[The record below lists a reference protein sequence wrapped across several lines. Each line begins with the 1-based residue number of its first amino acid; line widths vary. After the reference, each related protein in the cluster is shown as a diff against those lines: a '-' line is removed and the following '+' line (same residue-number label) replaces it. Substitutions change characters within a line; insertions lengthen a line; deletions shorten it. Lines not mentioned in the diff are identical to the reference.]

1 MRQIITPGSYRRQTG
16 VALLAALILMLAL
29 VITLGNIFYRHQI
42 DVSQAT
48 GARHTDQAILLAI
61 SGENWARQL
70 LSDESDDRSVDH
82 LQEDWA
88 QAMPILPVEGGTLT
102 GCLSDLQGRINLN
115 SFSGYTAQSL
125 KAEMGADSNG
135 FARVWEALL
144 TSLEIAADPSR
155 AATIIDWLDADS
167 ELVNSWGAE
176 QVDYD
181 GYSPP
186 RIPANSLI
194 TDITELAA
202 IGSYQVAEV
211 QRLMPWL
218 SALPR
223 VTAININTASD
234 PLLVALG
241 GSMGLE
247 FQQIVSEQ
255 RPFNSVAEL
264 HNAIAQRT
272 QLALPLV
279 AARWPASVV
288 TVNSN
293 YFELYLE
300 VTLGEARIEVKSIMD
315 RAGRSEPVIM
325 AREITLVPAKL
336 PKPASSSLD
345 KLFDTSSKPEPS
357 DNPESD
363 QSMETNN
370 VQSACL
376 MIGEA
381 Y

>member
-1 MRQIITPGSYRRQTG
+1 MSKSRSEQPFRHQTG

-29 VITLGNIFYRHQI
+29 VITMGNIFYRHQI

-48 GARHTDQAILLAI
+48 GSRHTDQAILLAI

-70 LSDESDDRSVDH
+70 LSDSSDDRGVDH
-82 LQEDWA
+82 FNEDWA

-115 SFSGYTAQSL
+115 NFSGYTSQSL
-125 KAEMGADSNG
+125 KAEMGADTIG
-135 FARVWEALL
+135 YAKVWEALL
-144 TSLEIAADPSR
+144 VSQELAADPSR
-155 AATIIDWLDADS
+155 SATIIDWLDADS
-167 ELVNSWGAE
+167 EMINSWGAE
-176 QVDYD
+176 QIDYD
-181 GYSPP
+181 GYTP
-186 RIPANSLI
+186 RRVPANSLI

-202 IGSYQVAEV
+202 IGSFQVAEV

-218 SALPR
+218 SALPG
-223 VTAININTASD
+223 VTPININTASSQ
-234 PLLVALG
+234 LLAALG

-247 FQQIVSEQ
+247 FEQMVSEQ
-255 RPFNSVAEL
+255 RPFNSLEEFHNLIAE
-264 HNAIAQRT
+264 RT

-279 AARWPASVV
+279 KTRWPAAVIG
-288 TVNSN
+288 VNSN

-315 RAGRSEPVIM
+315 RAGLQEPVILS
-325 AREITLVPAKL
+325 REITMVPARL
-336 PKPASSSLD
+336 PKPASSALEE
-345 KLFDTSSKPEPS
+345 LFDNSSDQEAS
-357 DNPESD
+357 DNPDED

-370 VQSACL
+370 VQSACT